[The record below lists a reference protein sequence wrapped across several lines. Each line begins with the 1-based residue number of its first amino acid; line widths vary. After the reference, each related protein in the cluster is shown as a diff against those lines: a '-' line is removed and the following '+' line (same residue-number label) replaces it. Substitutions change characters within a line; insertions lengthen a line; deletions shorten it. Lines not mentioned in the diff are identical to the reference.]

1 MKVLIFTHKSDIDGM
16 GGAILS
22 KLAFEN
28 VDYVLCETF
37 SLQNE
42 IAKYFKNQKIY
53 EYDMIFLTDLW
64 LEEPTLTKVA
74 LDEKLKNKFFVFDH
88 HKSALEENFNKYDF
102 TTIKISD
109 EKGRCSGTSLFYEY
123 LISNK
128 YLKNKKAIEDFVEL
142 TRRYDTWEWKNIY
155 NDEKAHELTLLF
167 DILGRNGYIT
177 TIFEKLKN
185 IDQHE
190 NFEFS
195 DSEKMIIN
203 NKKEQVE
210 EKIKNYINKIYYKEV
225 LGYRAGIIFID
236 YEYRNDIAEYIREN
250 KIDIDFVMLIALD
263 YGTISY
269 RKIKEG
275 MNVRKIAEKFGG
287 KGHDGAASSPIS
299 SESIGNILNILTN
312 I

>member
-1 MKVLIFTHKSDIDGM
+1 MKVLVFTHKSDIDGM

-37 SLQNE
+37 TLQEE
-42 IAKYFKNQKIY
+42 IKKYFDNEKIY
-53 EYDMIFLTDLW
+53 DYEMIFVTDLW

-74 LDEKLKNKFFVFDH
+74 KDEKLKNKFFVFDH

-102 TTIKISD
+102 TTIKISN

-123 LISNK
+123 LISNN
-128 YLKNKKAIEDFVEL
+128 YLKNIKAIEEFVEL

-167 DILGRNGYIT
+167 DILGCTGYINT
-177 TIFEKLKN
+177 VFDKLKD
-185 IDQHE
+185 IDKNA

-195 DSEKMIIN
+195 NIEKMIIN
-203 NKKEQVE
+203 NKKAQVE
-210 EKIKNYINKIYYKEV
+210 EKIKNYIKKIYYKDV
-225 LGYRAGIIFID
+225 LGYKAGIIFIN
-236 YEYRNDIAEYIREN
+236 YEYRNDVAEYIRQIQ
-250 KIDIDFVMLIALD
+250 IDIDFVMLVALD

-287 KGHDGAASSPIS
+287 KGHDGAASSPIPL
-299 SESIGNILNILTN
+299 EKKDKLIDILINI
-312 I
+312 